1 VSTPYHIFLVN
12 LSADARAV
20 ASETRSELRDAGD
33 DALQALL
40 RNFCAIDPIENAL
53 GDTEI
58 RVHVR
63 HEKYLLRTEQG
74 KLILYD
80 VNQRDLP
87 AQILTVAEAMHEL
100 GGAAGA
106 ARNQTILLARAEAGP
121 VVASGPELPVMA
133 PVATARRPLV
143 LALSVTAGLLLAAIL
158 WLAGPLAVESAPAG
172 FHPLEPAENTK
183 LQGTLT
189 GVYLTGSEPGQHGI
203 VATGPGELKLFEL
216 GSVEAPRV
224 VYVSYRLGRSGGKL
238 YLATDQPGGVIE
250 VAPDGNLVYCGET
263 YQRIP

>member
-1 VSTPYHIFLVN
+1 MNPPYQVFLVN
-12 LSADARAV
+12 LTADARAV
-20 ASETRSELRDAGD
+20 AAQTHSEQRAMDAET
-33 DALQALL
+33 LQGLL
-40 RNFCAIDPIENAL
+40 QNFCAIDPIENAL

-87 AQILTVAEAMHEL
+87 AQSLTVAEAMHEL

-106 ARNQTILLARAEAGP
+106 ARHQAILLARAEAGP
-121 VVASGPELPVMA
+121 AVAAGPVLPVMA
-133 PVATARRPLV
+133 PAATARRPLV

-158 WLAGPLAVESAPAG
+158 WLAGPFAAEINPPG
-172 FHPLEPAENTK
+172 FLPLEPAETAQ
-183 LQGTLT
+183 LQVTLT

-216 GSVEAPRV
+216 GNVEAPRV
-224 VYVSYRLGRSGGKL
+224 VYAGCRPGRIGGKL
-238 YLATDQPGGVIE
+238 RLVTDQPGGVIE
-250 VAPDGNLVYCGET
+250 ITPDGNLVYCGEV